1 MSNQATQPLTEN
13 LPGLN
18 SELSSV
24 DTSTPTTRNPVLSR
38 LMEEV
43 RNDQHA
49 TTVYD
54 RVHNRHNRGGTE

>member
-13 LPGLN
+13 LPDLN

-24 DTSTPTTRNPVLSR
+24 DVSTPTTQNSVISR

-49 TTVYD
+49 VAVYD